1 MKRAAIALGLLG
13 LSACGS
19 SPRASAPAP
28 APAAPPPS
36 AGAVADTCGAKGLQ
50 SLIGRPRTDVPPAQP
65 AKPQR
70 VICTTCAM
78 TMDYN
83 PERLNV
89 FFDAATGRIKEVR
102 CG

>member
-1 MKRAAIALGLLG
+1 MKHAAIALGLLG

-19 SPRASAPAP
+19 SPRPP
-28 APAAPPPS
+28 APPP
-36 AGAVADTCGAKGLQ
+36 AADAVADTCGAKGLQ
-50 SLIGRPRTDVPPAQP
+50 SLIGRPRTEVPPAQP
-65 AKPQR
+65 SKAQR